1 MKRAPTNFYL
11 SLSPYPRADTTTMS
25 LDSTRDSSYAQIPRP
40 RVEGQGSSLSENRQR
55 VANNPFSC
63 QTDVDMMGKF
73 RKPCSAQWRTRNDGT
88 REKISARL
96 HASNSQ
102 QRQPVGGSSS
112 VDNEEGTR
120 CKILSGR
127 FKRRW
132 MKGERGSY
140 SFVYVACHSAG
151 RALCLSV

>member
-1 MKRAPTNFYL
+1 VPFFKCP
-11 SLSPYPRADTTTMS
+11 DTTTMS